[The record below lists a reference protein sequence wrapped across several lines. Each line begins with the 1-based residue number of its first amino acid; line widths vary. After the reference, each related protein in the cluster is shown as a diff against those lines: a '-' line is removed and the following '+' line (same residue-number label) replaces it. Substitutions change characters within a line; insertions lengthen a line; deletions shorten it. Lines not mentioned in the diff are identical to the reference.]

1 MKKRI
6 LSLFFALA
14 IVAAFIACAGKDA
27 VKSEETVSIQ
37 EIDIASEL

>member
-6 LSLFFALA
+6 LSLFFVLA
-14 IVAAFIACAGKDA
+14 IVVAFIACAEKDT
-27 VKSEETVSIQ
+27 VKSEETVFIQ